1 MSGLTQNGAKEYHR
15 LFMMSTIGYVIVAI
29 IAHFLV
35 WSWRPWFPAA
45 DGYSSAVS
53 GAMDTVVT
61 AATML
66 LG

>member
-1 MSGLTQNGAKEYHR
+1 MSGLTQNGAKEFHR
-15 LFMMSTIGYVIVAI
+15 LFMMSTIGYVVVAI
-29 IAHFLV
+29 IAHYLV
-35 WSWRPWFPAA
+35 WSWRPWFPAV